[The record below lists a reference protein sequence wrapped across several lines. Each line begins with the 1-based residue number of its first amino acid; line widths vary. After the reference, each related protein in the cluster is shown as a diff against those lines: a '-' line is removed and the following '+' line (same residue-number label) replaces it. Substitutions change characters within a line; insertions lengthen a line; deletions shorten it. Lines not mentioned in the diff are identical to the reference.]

1 MPSWSVGFWVAST
14 MNGGVSWWVVP
25 STVTWRSAM
34 ASSRADWVLGEARL
48 ISSASTTLAKT
59 GPGRNS
65 NELVARSQTLTP
77 TTSVGSRSGV
87 NWMRPY
93 GTSIDAA
100 KALARV
106 VLPTPGTSSTS
117 T

>member
-1 MPSWSVGFWVAST
+1 VT
-14 MNGGVSWWVVP
+14 P
-25 STVTWRSAM
+25 STVTCRSAM
-34 ASSRADWVLGEARL
+34 ASSRADWVLGEARFT
-48 ISSASTTLAKT
+48 SSASTTPLNT

-65 NELVARSQTLTP
+65 KRPAARSHTFTP

-87 NWMRPY
+87 NWMRPN
-93 GTSIDAA
+93 GASIDWAS
-100 KALARV
+100 ALARV